1 MTSPYIQRYAR
12 PAIALHWAIA
22 LVILAGAVL
31 GLMLE
36 AIPREQ
42 RLPWANLHA
51 VLGTLI
57 LLLTFARLFVRVT
70 HVPPPLYDRG
80 WVVALSKVGHF
91 ALYALTLALP
101 LSGLA
106 MWWLRGRGLDLWLFQ
121 IPSPLAVNRD
131 VAKLAEEAH
140 EVIFWI
146 GALAVGGHV
155 AAALVH
161 HFVWKDGLL
170 ERMRPA

>member
-1 MTSPYIQRYAR
+1 MTSPYVQRYAR

-22 LVILAGAVL
+22 LAILAGAVL
-31 GLMLE
+31 GLSLE

-57 LLLTFARLFVRVT
+57 LLLTLARLYVRAT
-70 HVPPPLYDRG
+70 HIPPPLYDRD
-80 WVVALSKVGHF
+80 WVIALSKVGHV

-101 LSGLA
+101 VSGLV
-106 MWWLRGRGLDLWLFQ
+106 MWWLRGRGLDLWAFQ

-131 VAKLAEEAH
+131 AAKLAEEAH
-140 EVIFWI
+140 EIVFWI

-155 AAALVH
+155 LAALVH
-161 HFVWKDGLL
+161 QFVWKDRLL